1 MAKITVLMHRTQR
14 TKFGM
19 LHAGVGYTID
29 VKTPDDEKVLKNLFD
44 KEFATKTT
52 EKELHERGAKLN
64 AKADADAKAKA
75 DADAKAKADADAKAK
90 G

>member
-1 MAKITVLMHRTQR
+1 MNRTQL

-29 VKTPDDEKVLKNLFD
+29 CKTPDDEKVLKNLLN
-44 KEFATKTT
+44 KEFAVETS
-52 EKELHERGAKLN
+52 EKELRERGAKLN
-64 AKADADAKAKA
+64 AAAGSDADAKAKV
-75 DADAKAKADADAKAK
+75 DADAKAK